1 MQLRFLA
8 SEVGSGLRRNLSMAI
23 SVVLV
28 TMVSIFLLGLG
39 LLAQRQADTMKGY
52 WYDRIQ
58 ISIYLCT
65 ESSLQPNCEGKAVTD
80 AQRETL
86 EAQLD
91 ALPEVKQVFY
101 ESEQE
106 AYDRFKEQ
114 FRNSPIAGN
123 VEVGDI
129 PQSLRVQLNDPNQY
143 ENVTSQ
149 FENAPGVAAVQN
161 QEKVL
166 KKFFDII
173 NVITAFAVALAA
185 LMAACAAL
193 LMATTIRQAAFI
205 RRREIGIMRLVGASN
220 WTIRMPFISEMVIV
234 SVLGTAI
241 AIGLLVALTQWVIT
255 EGASKIALAQAFIGP
270 TDVWLLVPWLVGGV
284 VLIAVLTSL
293 VTLRRYLRV

>member
-1 MQLRFLA
+1 VQARFLF
-8 SEVGSGLRRNLSMAI
+8 SEVGSGLRRNVSMAV

-28 TMVSIFLLGLG
+28 TMVSMFLLGLG

-58 ISIYLCT
+58 VSIYLCT
-65 ESSLQPNCEGKAVTD
+65 ADSRQPNCENTAVT
-80 AQRETL
+80 
-86 EAQLD
+86 EAQKAAIQSQLK
-91 ALPEVKQVFY
+91 ALPEVKQVFF

-106 AYDRFKEQ
+106 AFDRFKQQ

-123 VEVGDI
+123 VQVGDI
-129 PQSLRVQLNDPNQY
+129 PQSLRVQLNDPTKY
-143 ENVTSQ
+143 EVVTQQ
-149 FENAPGVAAVQN
+149 FEGAPGVATVQD

-166 KKFFDII
+166 SKFFTII
-173 NVITAFAVALAA
+173 RWITVFAVALAA

-220 WTIRMPFISEMVIV
+220 WTIRMPFLTEMVIV
-234 SVLGTAI
+234 SGVGVLLAV
-241 AIGLLVALTQWVIT
+241 GLLVALTNYVFEEGVIQ
-255 EGASKIALAQAFIGP
+255 IALSQAFIGVS
-270 TDVWLLVPWLVGGV
+270 DVWILAPWMLLGV
-284 VLIAVLTSL
+284 TAIAVLTSL

>member
-1 MQLRFLA
+1 VQARFLF

-28 TMVSIFLLGLG
+28 TMVSMFLLGLG

-58 ISIYLCT
+58 VSIYLCT
-65 ESSLQPNCEGKAVTD
+65 ADSRQPNCENAAVTD
-80 AQRETL
+80 AQKAAIQRQL
-86 EAQLD
+86 E
-91 ALPEVKQVFY
+91 ALPEVKAVFF

-123 VEVGDI
+123 VQVGDI
-129 PQSLRVQLNDPNQY
+129 PQSLRVQLNDPTKF
-143 ENVTSQ
+143 EVVTQQ
-149 FENAPGVAAVQN
+149 FEGAPGVATVQD
-161 QEKVL
+161 QQKVL
-166 KKFFDII
+166 SKFFTII
-173 NVITAFAVALAA
+173 KWITIFAVALAA

-220 WTIRMPFISEMVIV
+220 WTIRMPFLTEMVIV
-234 SVLGTAI
+234 SAVGVFLAV
-241 AIGLLVALTQWVIT
+241 GLLVALTNYVFEEGVIQ
-255 EGASKIALAQAFIGP
+255 IALSQAFIGVS
-270 TDVWLLVPWLVGGV
+270 DVWILAPWMLLGV
-284 VLIAVLTSL
+284 TVIAVVTSL

>member
-1 MQLRFLA
+1 MQARFLF
-8 SEVGSGLRRNLSMAI
+8 SEVGSGLRRNVSMAI

-28 TMVSIFLLGLG
+28 TMVSMFLLGLG

-58 ISIYLCT
+58 VSIYLCT
-65 ESSLQPNCEGKAVTD
+65 ADSRQPNCEDTAVTD
-80 AQRETL
+80 AQK
-86 EAQLD
+86 AAIQSQLK
-91 ALPEVKQVFY
+91 ALPEVKQVFF

-123 VEVGDI
+123 VQVGDI
-129 PQSLRVQLNDPNQY
+129 PQSLRVQLNDPTKYQV
-143 ENVTSQ
+143 VTEQ
-149 FENAPGVAAVQN
+149 FEGAPGVATVQD

-166 KKFFDII
+166 SKFFTII
-173 NVITAFAVALAA
+173 RWITVFAVALAA

-220 WTIRMPFISEMVIV
+220 WTIRMPFLTEMIIV
-234 SVLGTAI
+234 SGVGVLLAV
-241 AIGLLVALTQWVIT
+241 GLLVALTNYVFEEGVIQ
-255 EGASKIALAQAFIGP
+255 IALSQAFIGVS
-270 TDVWLLVPWLVGGV
+270 DVWILAPWMLLGV
-284 VLIAVLTSL
+284 TAIAVLTSL

>member
-1 MQLRFLA
+1 MQARFLF
-8 SEVGSGLRRNLSMAI
+8 SEVGSGLRRSLSMAI

-28 TMVSIFLLGLG
+28 TMVSMFLLGLG

-58 ISIYLCT
+58 VSIYLCT
-65 ESSLQPNCEGKAVTD
+65 ADSRQPNCENAAVTD
-80 AQRETL
+80 AQKAAIQRQL
-86 EAQLD
+86 E
-91 ALPEVKQVFY
+91 ALPEVKAVFF

-123 VEVGDI
+123 VQVGDI
-129 PQSLRVQLNDPNQY
+129 PQSLRVQLNDPTKF
-143 ENVTSQ
+143 EVVTQQ
-149 FENAPGVAAVQN
+149 FEGAPGVATVQD
-161 QEKVL
+161 QQKVL
-166 KKFFDII
+166 SKFFTII
-173 NVITAFAVALAA
+173 KWITIFAVALAA

-220 WTIRMPFISEMVIV
+220 WTIRMPFLTEMVIV
-234 SVLGTAI
+234 SAVGVFLAV
-241 AIGLLVALTQWVIT
+241 GLLVALTNYVFEEGVIQ
-255 EGASKIALAQAFIGP
+255 IALSQAFIGVS
-270 TDVWLLVPWLVGGV
+270 DVWILAPWMLLGV
-284 VLIAVLTSL
+284 TVIAVVTSL

>member
-1 MQLRFLA
+1 MQARFLF
-8 SEVGSGLRRNLSMAI
+8 SEVGSGLRRNVSMAI

-28 TMVSIFLLGLG
+28 TMVSMFLLGLG

-58 ISIYLCT
+58 VSIYLCT
-65 ESSLQPNCEGKAVTD
+65 ADSRSPNCENTAVT
-80 AQRETL
+80 
-86 EAQLD
+86 EAQKAAIESQLK
-91 ALPEVKQVFY
+91 ALPEVKQVFF

-106 AYDRFKEQ
+106 AFDRFKQQ

-123 VEVGDI
+123 VQVGDI
-129 PQSLRVQLNDPNQY
+129 PQSLRVQLNDPTKY
-143 ENVTSQ
+143 EVVTQQ
-149 FENAPGVAAVQN
+149 FEGAPGVATVQD

-166 KKFFDII
+166 SKFFTII
-173 NVITAFAVALAA
+173 RWITVFAVALAA

-220 WTIRMPFISEMVIV
+220 WTIRMPFLTEMVIV
-234 SVLGTAI
+234 SGVGVLLAV
-241 AIGLLVALTQWVIT
+241 GLLVALTNYVFEEGVIQ
-255 EGASKIALAQAFIGP
+255 IALSQAFIGVS
-270 TDVWLLVPWLVGGV
+270 DVWILAPWMLLGV
-284 VLIAVLTSL
+284 TAIAVLTSL

>member
-1 MQLRFLA
+1 MQARFLF

-28 TMVSIFLLGLG
+28 TMVSMFLLGLG

-58 ISIYLCT
+58 VSIYLCT
-65 ESSLQPNCEGKAVTD
+65 ADSRQPNCENAAVTD
-80 AQRETL
+80 AQKAAIQRQL
-86 EAQLD
+86 E
-91 ALPEVKQVFY
+91 ALPEVKAVFF

-123 VEVGDI
+123 VQVGDI
-129 PQSLRVQLNDPNQY
+129 PQSLRVQLNDPTKF
-143 ENVTSQ
+143 EVVTQQ
-149 FENAPGVAAVQN
+149 FEGAPGVATVQD
-161 QEKVL
+161 QQKVL
-166 KKFFDII
+166 SKFFTII
-173 NVITAFAVALAA
+173 KWITIFAVALAG

-220 WTIRMPFISEMVIV
+220 WTIRMPFLTEMVIV
-234 SVLGTAI
+234 SCVGVLLAV
-241 AIGLLVALTQWVIT
+241 GLLVALTNYVFEEGVIQ
-255 EGASKIALAQAFIGP
+255 IALSQAFIGVS
-270 TDVWLLVPWLVGGV
+270 DVWILAPWMLLGV
-284 VLIAVLTSL
+284 TLIAVVTSL
-293 VTLRRYLRV
+293 ITLRRYLRV